1 MEQKVLVEAIIIQ
14 NNVEIFRNDFI
25 ENIDIRNNF
34 NKMLDIIQTFFIME
48 KGIVP
53 KFTVDDYDEGTCLAL
68 LQETKTGSH
77 ISIQIKELL
86 YNKTL

>member
-1 MEQKVLVEAIIIQ
+1 MEQKVLVEATIHE
-14 NNVEIFRNDFI
+14 NGVKIFDTDFI
-25 ENIDIRNNF
+25 DYINIKHNF
-34 NKMLDIIQTFFIME
+34 ETMLNVVEAFFIME

-53 KFTVDDYDEGTCLAL
+53 KFVVDDYDEGTCLAL